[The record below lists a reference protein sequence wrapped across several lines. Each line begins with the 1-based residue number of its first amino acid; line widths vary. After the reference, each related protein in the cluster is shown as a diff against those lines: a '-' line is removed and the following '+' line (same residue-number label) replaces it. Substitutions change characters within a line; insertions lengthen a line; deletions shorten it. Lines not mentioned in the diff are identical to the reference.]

1 MPRALLPLRHLSTR
15 GPSTHGW
22 PPARIAN
29 RGYAMTEGSRESAA
43 AADDLAYPAKLAA
56 RERELL
62 ARRRSKAG
70 VKPEAAVLGMAFSGG
85 GIRSATFCLGFTQA
99 LARAR
104 ELRQVDYLSTAS
116 GGGYFGGFL
125 GRLYARDYVAGPD
138 KVEAMLDPELPPCE
152 AGVGP
157 GDPAW
162 RPNAFR
168 WLREN
173 GRYLAPNGAGDL
185 LLALAVALR
194 NWAAMHLLL
203 ASGVLALLLLLQIP
217 VLCLP
222 ADGPVAAALP
232 GSERLLWWSPLAEL
246 LPWVFN
252 FGLLPLGWAYWLIDA
267 REDEKTKQA
276 VPGLIDRRQPAVAAL
291 LILSFMLAGYSGA
304 GFDLLFVTALTTL
317 IALRASSAYR
327 SAIPRER
334 ADKARDLLSRWL
346 GKALLGFGLLLAL
359 VLIDTLGRTWY
370 ALLTHTPTG
379 LGTWFIAIGV
389 AIMAVVT
396 RASSLIE
403 LLSKLTGHDAGSGQ
417 RVPVQLLTL
426 IAALVLGTG
435 ALSLV
440 DLAAQAFVWGFEAP
454 AGVPATLV
462 GAGAGG
468 RLAGSGVHV
477 GVLLTGI
484 LGATAISWALGS
496 RDSLGFL
503 NRTSL
508 DPLYSARLTRAYLGA
523 SNPRR
528 HDGRT
533 FEAVTEVAPGDD
545 IGLDDYHRRGIYRGA
560 PLHLINVT
568 INETVDG
575 KSQIQQQD
583 RHGLTLALGPAGL
596 SAGVRHHALFVP
608 KNEDDRDDFEET
620 AAGQH
625 DRPQVLVFGPW
636 VHDDEDGERLPVFA
650 WAKPPAGIPPVCE
663 GARLY
668 TAEPLTLGHWLG
680 ISGAAFSTGRGQGT
694 SFGVSLLSGFF
705 NTRLGRWWDSGV
717 LRQKTWRDLPSR
729 LFGAH
734 ALLLREFL
742 ARFPGTARQHWFV
755 SDGGH
760 FENLALYE
768 LIRRRLP
775 WILAIDAGC
784 DRDFT
789 FEDLG
794 NFVRKARLDFGAE
807 VRFLDA
813 DQIRD
818 TGFARYRIGPLEALR
833 IDRSAADAS
842 APACA
847 ALASI
852 QYADKSCGVLLY
864 VKATLCGD
872 LPTDV
877 REYASG
883 HPAFPHEPTSDQ
895 FFDEAQWESY
905 RRLGEHI
912 GHTLFNLV
920 PTEPVDSGTGRPSRL
935 RRLFE
940 ELHPKAVAC

>member
-1 MPRALLPLRHLSTR
+1 
-15 GPSTHGW
+15 
-22 PPARIAN
+22 
-29 RGYAMTEGSRESAA
+29 MTEGSRETAA
-43 AADDLAYPAKLAA
+43 AADDLAYPEPLRD
-56 RERELL
+56 REQVLL
-62 ARRRSKAG
+62 ERRRARAG
-70 VKPEAAVLGMAFSGG
+70 VPDDAVRLGMAFSGG

-138 KVEAMLDPELPPCE
+138 KVEAMLDPELPPSA
-152 AGVGP
+152 AGVGRD
-157 GDPAW
+157 DPAF

-185 LLALAVALR
+185 LLAFAVALR

-203 ASGVLALLLLLQIP
+203 ASGVLALLLLLQVPI
-217 VLCLP
+217 LWLP
-222 ADGPVAAALP
+222 ADGAVAAALP
-232 GSERLLWWSPLAEL
+232 GSERLLWWSPLAAL

-252 FGLLPLGWAYWLIDA
+252 FVLLPLGWAYWLIAA
-267 REDEKTKQA
+267 REGLDGKA
-276 VPGLIDRRQPAVAAL
+276 VPALIDWRQPAVAGLLVLLCLFSGHAGAGIDLLLVTGLAL
-291 LILSFMLAGYSGA
+291 L
-304 GFDLLFVTALTTL
+304 LTRQAT
-317 IALRASSAYR
+317 RACR
-327 SAIPRER
+327 SPIPRER
-334 ADKARDLLSRWL
+334 ADKARDLLSRRL

-370 ALLTHTPTG
+370 ALLTHTDSG
-379 LGTWFIAIGV
+379 LGAWFIAIGV
-389 AIMAVVT
+389 AILAVVT
-396 RASSLIE
+396 RASALVK
-403 LLSKLTGHDAGSGQ
+403 LLSKFTGHDAGSGQ
-417 RVPVQLLTL
+417 RVSVQMLTL

-435 ALSLV
+435 ALSLI

-462 GAGAGG
+462 GSGAGG
-468 RLAGSGVHV
+468 RLAGSEAH
-477 GVLLTGI
+477 TGI
-484 LGATAISWALGS
+484 LLLGLIGSTAVSWAIGS

-528 HDGRT
+528 HDDSA

-545 IGLDDYHRRGIYRGA
+545 IGLDDYHRRGIHRGA

-596 SAGVRHHALFVP
+596 SAGVRHHAVFVP
-608 KNEDDRDDFEET
+608 DGDDDRDDFEET
-620 AAGQH
+620 AAIPR
-625 DRPQVLVFGPW
+625 DRPQALVFGPT

-650 WAKPPAGIPPVCE
+650 WEQPANGITPVCA

-705 NTRLGRWWDSGV
+705 NARLGRWWDSGV
-717 LRQKTWRDLPSR
+717 RRQNTWRDLPSR

-742 ARFPGTARQHWFV
+742 ARFPGTATRHWFV

-789 FEDLG
+789 FDDLG

-818 TGFARYRIGPLEALR
+818 TELARYGIGALESLR
-833 IDRSAADAS
+833 IDRSTADAS
-842 APACA
+842 ARACA

-852 QYADKSCGVLLY
+852 RYADKSCGVLLY
-864 VKATLCGD
+864 VKATLYAD
-872 LPTDV
+872 LPADV
-877 REYASG
+877 REYAAG

-905 RRLGEHI
+905 RRLGEHL
-912 GHTLFNLV
+912 GRVLLKL
-920 PTEPVDSGTGRPSRL
+920 PPAGSPVDSANTSPSPGLRQLFADLQQTIGR
-935 RRLFE
+935 
-940 ELHPKAVAC
+940 